1 MAFLAGR
8 TRSGDARFRRA
19 ALALSLTIV
28 VLVALLAVFGVVHV
42 LTLLAVIPLI
52 AGTVLITRPAAVD
65 VRCRR
70 TAVTQSGPPPEVLF
84 YEQGASWWWLVAG
97 PAAGVAMAL
106 IQMSAG
112 YGIQLL
118 VPGIFFVLVSGFLAI
133 QVKAAR
139 IHTSVELTPD
149 HLRQGTEHVRID
161 EIVRIYPEPKG
172 PDEPKWQSAR
182 ALGEL
187 TGVPR
192 GRTGIGLKLT
202 NDRAAQAWARKHQQ
216 LRAALTH
223 AGGRAHTAGTGVMR
237 ARHRTGAGRR
247 RGGRLRAELVGR
259 QLDGG
264 GRAGAGR

>member
-8 TRSGDARFRRA
+8 SRSGDTRFRRA
-19 ALALSLTIV
+19 AVALSLAIV
-28 VLVALLAVFGVVHV
+28 VLVALLTAFGVVHI

-52 AGTVLITRPAAVD
+52 VGTALITRPGRLVVASEG
-65 VRCRR
+65 R
-70 TAVTQSGPPPEVLF
+70 AVTEGGAPLF
-84 YEQGASWWWLVAG
+84 HEQGASWLWLLAG

-112 YGIQLL
+112 YGLQPL
-118 VPGIFFVLVSGFLAI
+118 VPMIFLVLVTGFLAI

-149 HLRQGTEHVRID
+149 TLRQGTETVRID
-161 EIVRIYPEPKG
+161 DIARIYPEPKG
-172 PDEPKWQSAR
+172 PEAPKWQSAR

-202 NDRAAQAWARKHQQ
+202 EDRTAQAWARRHQQ
-216 LRAALTH
+216 LRAALTQ
-223 AGGRAHTAGTGVMR
+223 
-237 ARHRTGAGRR
+237 
-247 RGGRLRAELVGR
+247 LVEER
-259 QLDGG
+259 IPPEP
-264 GRAGAGR
+264 AS